1 MRIIVRTIFEDK
13 HWWPSA
19 PQEVGFLRNMHR
31 HLFYVEVSC
40 EVTHDDRELE
50 FFMVKKVLDGIIR
63 NQILLLPV
71 SKSCEQMGLV
81 IKKELKGKYDREFVV
96 RIFED
101 NENGVE
107 V

>member
-1 MRIIVRTIFEDK
+1 MKIIVKTQFEDY
-13 HWWPSA
+13 HYWENA
-19 PQEVGFLRNMHR
+19 PDEVAFLRNLHR
-31 HLFYVEVSC
+31 HIFYVEVET

-50 FFMVKKVLDGIIR
+50 FFMVKRQLD
-63 NQILLLPV
+63 ILIENHVKPMHGG
-71 SKSCEQMGLV
+71 KSCEMMAEVL
-81 IKKELKGKYDREFVV
+81 KKLLKEKYQREFII

>member
-1 MRIIVRTIFEDK
+1 MRIIVKTIFEDK
-13 HWWPSA
+13 HCWPAA
-19 PQEVGFLRNMHR
+19 PEEVAFLRNIHR
-31 HLFYVEVSC
+31 HLFNVEVSC
-40 EVTHDDRELE
+40 EVAHDDRELE
-50 FFMVKKVLDGIIR
+50 FFMVKKVLDEIIR
-63 NQILLLPV
+63 SQILLLPI

-81 IKKELKGKYDREFVV
+81 IKKALKEKYDREFVV

>member
-1 MRIIVRTIFEDK
+1 MKIIVRTQFTDMHCWEN
-13 HWWPSA
+13 A
-19 PQEVGFLRNMHR
+19 PEEVSFLRHPHR
-31 HLFYVEVSC
+31 HIFYVEAEA

-50 FFMVKKVLDGIIR
+50 FFMVKDKINEFIIDLK
-63 NQILLLPV
+63 QMPV
-71 SKSCEQMGLV
+71 TKSCEQMGL
-81 IKKELKGKYDREFVV
+81 KLKELLKSYYKREFTI